1 MPGSADSAVVTVRY
15 PSCGKR
21 TAGRQ
26 ELGKGVGV
34 FLAAGGASRYK
45 PASLQVIEMSQDKAS
60 RPKARLPRGF
70 RDRSAGEIAAERRL
84 INTIRGVYESY
95 GFSPLETPAFEYTD
109 ALGKFLPDVDRP
121 NEGVFSLKDDDEQ
134 WLSLR
139 YDLTAPLARYVA
151 ENFQHLAKPFRRY
164 QVGPVWRNEKPG
176 PGRFREFTQFDADTV
191 GSNSPAADAELLMMV
206 CDALEKLGL
215 KPGQYIVGLNSR
227 KFLNGILALAG
238 VEPQK
243 SGAVLRA
250 LDKYD
255 RLGEVG
261 VRALLGEGRKDESG
275 DVTIGAGLTP
285 DQAKKVMRLFTD
297 DADDLTG
304 VEGFDDLLAIRE
316 ILASSGYGPDR
327 VAIDLSI
334 VRGLDYYTG
343 PVFEAQLKFKVKNDE
358 GQEVVFGSVA
368 GGGRYDDLVARFT
381 GQQVPATGISIG
393 VSRLLTALRS
403 RGLTGDEQPL
413 IVVLSLGDAAQSF
426 AIARELRAAGL
437 RAESYV
443 GTKKFGDQLKYA
455 DKRGAAL
462 VVMEGE
468 DERNANPPQVTIKD
482 LKLGAEMSK
491 SVESRAEWV
500 GARAA
505 QETVKR
511 SDLVAKV
518 RELLARRD

>member
-1 MPGSADSAVVTVRY
+1 
-15 PSCGKR
+15 
-21 TAGRQ
+21 
-26 ELGKGVGV
+26 
-34 FLAAGGASRYK
+34 
-45 PASLQVIEMSQDKAS
+45 MSQQKAS

-84 INTIRGVYESY
+84 IDTIRGVYESY

-151 ENFQHLAKPFRRY
+151 ENFQNLAKPFRRY

-206 CDALEKLGL
+206 CDALEALGL
-215 KPGQYIVGLNSR
+215 KRGEYVVKVNSR
-227 KFLNGILALAG
+227 KLLDG
-238 VEPQK
+238 VLEVAK
-243 SGAVLRA
+243 IDGSKRGVVLRA
-250 LDKYD
+250 IDKFD
-255 RLGEVG
+255 RLGPAG
-261 VRALLGEGRKDESG
+261 VRSLLGRGRKDESG
-275 DVTIGAGLTP
+275 DFTIGADLSSDQIDWVLAFIAPPSESDLLEQIGMAVIGSKTGESGRDELAAISEMLYKSGYKQ
-285 DQAKKVMRLFTD
+285 DQAKID
-297 DADDLTG
+297 
-304 VEGFDDLLAIRE
+304 
-316 ILASSGYGPDR
+316 SS
-327 VAIDLSI
+327 II
-334 VRGLDYYTG
+334 RGLDYYTG
-343 PVFEAQLKFKVKNDE
+343 PVFEAQLTFPVTNE
-358 GQEVVFGSVA
+358 AGETVVFGSVA

-393 VSRLLTALRS
+393 VSRLLTALQS
-403 RGLTGDEQPL
+403 RGLTGDAAPL
-413 IVVLSLGDAAQSF
+413 VVVLSMGDAAQSF
-426 AIARELRAAGL
+426 ATARELRQAGI

-443 GTKKFGDQLKYA
+443 GTKKIPDQLKYA

-468 DERNANPPQVTIKD
+468 DERAKGEVTIKD
-482 LKLGAEMSK
+482 LKLGAEISK
-491 SVESRAEWV
+491 TTESRAEWV

-511 SDLVAKV
+511 SELVAEV
-518 RELLARRD
+518 RKMLKRG